1 MVSKIHKSASLMAS
15 VIDYNEKKVA
25 AGTADRLLVEG
36 FVRNYD
42 AVPKENIPAKLKK
55 DFFVREIA
63 NIRTKNVS
71 FHLTIDPGEF
81 DKELSDEEVKALA
94 RDLLQGLGYGEQPWV
109 LYKHHD
115 IDRIHYHI
123 VSTTIKEDGTRI
135 KGSNERFTLQQL
147 LKDNAQ
153 KYGYWLGRVPRA
165 VKAKSFK
172 ENDSV
177 PIFSQGKKNV
187 SSVMR
192 EALLDSLAY
201 GFTSMPQWYSVCE
214 AHGLAVNEYAGEDG
228 TKKMAFK
235 GIGRDGKPCTPAV
248 PAEELVGDL
257 MKKVS
262 DAVAS
267 NAGSERLSAAATK
280 RSRKEIAST
289 VERFLQSSRSESQ
302 FLSACAAQGVGVV
315 LHRSEE
321 SGDIYGVTLIDHVDK
336 LVFKASDVSRD
347 LGPQLREASSRWEEN
362 TNAFREKKD
371 KERAAANR
379 AGKEFF
385 LHDHESFPSAKERRR
400 QARLAKAVAREALR
414 GFAGTVAATI
424 KKEKTK

>member
-42 AVPKENIPAKLKK
+42 AVPKENVPAKLKK

-153 KYGYWLGRVPRA
+153 KYGYWLGKVPRSVK
-165 VKAKSFK
+165 VKALK
-172 ENDSV
+172 EENSI
-177 PIFSQGKKNV
+177 PIFSQGQKNA
-187 SSVMR
+187 SEMMR
-192 EALLDSLAY
+192 KVLLHGLTY
-201 GFTSMPQWYSVCE
+201 KFTSLSQWKSVCE
-214 AHGLAVNEYAGEDG
+214 AHGLAVYEYSFEDG
-228 TKKMAFK
+228 IDRMTFK
-235 GIGRDGKPCTPAV
+235 GLGRDGKPCTPAV
-248 PAEELVGDL
+248 SAEFLVGDL
-257 MKKVS
+257 VKKIS
-262 DAVAS
+262 DTAQA
-267 NAGSERLSAAATK
+267 NADSDILAATA
-280 RSRKEIAST
+280 RARKDIAAIID
-289 VERFLQSSRSESQ
+289 RFLKSCRSESQ
-302 FLSACAAQGVGVV
+302 FLSSCATQGIGVV
-315 LHRSEE
+315 LHRSEDT
-321 SGDIYGVTLIDHVDK
+321 GNIYGATIIDHIDK

-347 LGPQLREASSRWEEN
+347 LGPQLREASLRWEEN

-400 QARLAKAVAREALR
+400 QTRLAKAVAREALR

-424 KKEKTK
+424 KKDKKQ

>member
-1 MVSKIHKSASLMAS
+1 MVSKIHKSATLMAS

-42 AVPKENIPAKLKK
+42 AVPKENVPAKLKK
-55 DFFVREIA
+55 DFYVREIA

-71 FHLTIDPGEF
+71 FHLSIDPGEF

-109 LYKHHD
+109 LYRHRD
-115 IDRIHYHI
+115 IDRVHYHI
-123 VSTTIKEDGTRI
+123 VSTTIKEDGTRV

-147 LKDNAQ
+147 LKDNAK
-153 KYGYWLGRVPRA
+153 KYGYWLGQVPRSVK
-165 VKAKSFK
+165 VKAFK
-172 ENDSV
+172 EDGPI
-177 PIFSQGKKNV
+177 PIFSQGQKNI
-187 SSVMR
+187 SDLMR
-192 EALLDSLAY
+192 RALLHGLTY
-201 GFTSMPQWYSVCE
+201 KFTSLSQWKSVCE
-214 AHGLAVNEYAGEDG
+214 AHGLEVEEYSFNDG
-228 TKKMAFK
+228 IDRMIFK
-235 GIGRDGKPCTPAV
+235 GLGRDGKPCTPAV
-248 PAEELVGDL
+248 SAEFLVGDL

-267 NAGSERLSAAATK
+267 NAGSELLSAAATK

-321 SGDIYGVTLIDHVDK
+321 SGDIYGATLIDHVDK

-347 LGPQLREASSRWEEN
+347 LGSQLREASSRWEEN

-385 LHDHESFPSAKERRR
+385 LHDHESFSSAKERRR
-400 QARLAKAVAREALR
+400 QTRLAKAVAREALR